1 MRSVMVFAIHTQ
13 AGNVICHI
21 VGLYTATYIKGA
33 LIGQERIFM
42 RLKLVQ
48 DASSDSAPNAT
59 IGYTNQVGIS
69 DQILLDSYSSCVIA
83 AVKKAGPSV
92 VGIRRRSSTRP
103 DQQTLMEGSGS
114 GVIITPDGY
123 VLTNYH
129 VAHGAS
135 RFDAVLHDGTAVPA
149 ELVGGD
155 PDTDLALLR
164 IAGNGFEAADLGNSD
179 SLQVGQIAIAIGN
192 PLGLQTTVTAGIISA
207 VRRTLRGVGGRL
219 IEDIIQT
226 DAPLNPGNSGG
237 ALVDSRGCVIGIN
250 TAIIGGAQGLCFAV
264 PIDAARSI
272 IPDLLRNGRVI
283 RGFLG
288 LAGQTIELDIAVA
301 RKFSLSRR
309 GAVLAM
315 VITPGGPTEV
325 AGLESR
331 DIIIRLDGREVASV
345 DDLHKYLDRNSPGK
359 TVELGFI
366 RAGQLMTR
374 HAVISSRNDKA

>member
-1 MRSVMVFAIHTQ
+1 
-13 AGNVICHI
+13 
-21 VGLYTATYIKGA
+21 
-33 LIGQERIFM
+33 M
-42 RLKLVQ
+42 RLSFIH
-48 DASSDSAPNAT
+48 DASSDTAFRAT
-59 IGYTNQVGIS
+59 NDYTNQLGNS
-69 DQILLDSYSSCVIA
+69 DQILLDSYSLSVIA

-92 VGIRRRSSTRP
+92 VGIRRKSSRA
-103 DQQTLMEGSGS
+103 DNQIAMDGSGS

-135 RFDAVLHDGTAVPA
+135 RFDAILHDGTATPA

-164 IAGNGFEAADLGNSD
+164 IAGNGLAAAELGNSD
-179 SLQVGQIAIAIGN
+179 NLQVGQIAIAIGN
-192 PLGLQTTVTAGIISA
+192 PLGLQTSVTAGIISA

-237 ALVDSRGCVIGIN
+237 ALVDSSGSVIGIN

-264 PIDAARSI
+264 PINTARNI

-288 LAGQTIELDIAVA
+288 LAGQTIELDIAAA
-301 RKFSLSRR
+301 RKFGLSGR

-315 VITPGGPTEV
+315 VVTPGGPAEA
-325 AGLESR
+325 AGLEPR
-331 DIIIRLDGREVASV
+331 DIIIRLDGKEIASV
-345 DDLHKYLDRNSPGK
+345 DDIHKYLDRNSPGK
-359 TVELGFI
+359 TVELSFI
-366 RAGQLMTR
+366 RAGQLFSRQVM
-374 HAVISSRNDKA
+374 ISSRNDKASS